1 MFLNLDAHNPN
12 KLAMLDD
19 TGCQLTYG
27 QLQEFVREFQSMIP
41 DRTLVFVLC
50 ENTVAAAAGY
60 VALLSNQIVPLM
72 LSGGLD
78 EQMLNALIETYS
90 PSHIWMPV
98 RMKDT
103 FSYSAVGE
111 KLGYVLLETGLTAP
125 ELYPELSQ
133 LLTTSGSTG
142 SPKLV
147 RHNYKNVEAN
157 ARNVAAAFK
166 LDESERAMVSLPI
179 NFTQG
184 LSTLCSNLYVGAT
197 VLLPTA
203 GLMQREFWDF
213 MKSQQATSFTGV
225 PYSYEIL
232 DKLRFTRM
240 ALPDL
245 KIINQGGGRLSDAM
259 FQKLSEY
266 ASQTG
271 KSFIATYGSTETT
284 SRMAYLPPEVA
295 SDKCGSIGVAM
306 PEGQIR
312 LVDEDGSLIT
322 ETDTV
327 GEVVYSGPNVTLGYA
342 ECAADLTKGDER
354 NGVYHTGDVAWRD
367 ADGCHYIV
375 GRKKRF
381 LKLFG
386 YRVGLD
392 ECERMLKMEFGPECA
407 CVGTDKKLIAY
418 TTYQDEK
425 DTMKKFLAQ
434 KTGIFTTAFEVRVL
448 DSIPKNDAGKTLY
461 SQLSST

>member
-19 TGCQLTYG
+19 TGCQCTYG
-27 QLQEFVREFQSMIP
+27 QLREFVGEFSGMIS
-41 DRTLVFVLC
+41 DRTLVFVMC

-60 VALLSNQIVPLM
+60 VAMLSNRIVPLM
-72 LSGGLD
+72 LSSSLD
-78 EQMLNALIETYS
+78 EQMLKALIDTYS
-90 PSHIWMPV
+90 PSHIWAPA

-103 FSYSAVGE
+103 LSYSTVGE
-111 KLGYVLLETGLTAP
+111 KWGYVLLETGLTTPA
-125 ELYPELSQ
+125 LYQELSQ

-147 RHNYKNVEAN
+147 RHSYKNVEAN
-157 ARNVAAAFK
+157 AKNVAAAFK
-166 LDESERAMVSLPI
+166 LDEHERAMVSLPI

-197 VLLPTA
+197 VLLPVA
-203 GLMQREFWDF
+203 GLMQKEFWDF
-213 MKSQQATSFTGV
+213 IKNQQATSFTGV

-240 ALPDL
+240 TLPDL
-245 KIINQGGGRLSDAM
+245 KIINQGGGRLNDAM
-259 FQKLSEY
+259 FQKLTEY

-271 KSFIATYGSTETT
+271 KKFIATYGSTETT
-284 SRMAYLPPEVA
+284 SRMAYLPPEIA
-295 SDKCGSIGVAM
+295 ADKCGSIGRAL
-306 PEGQIR
+306 PEGEIR
-312 LVDEDGSLIT
+312 LMDDEGTII
-322 ETDTV
+322 TDTDSV
-327 GEVVYSGPNVTLGYA
+327 GELVYSGPNVTLGYA
-342 ECAADLTKGDER
+342 ECAADLIKGDES
-354 NGVYHTGDVAWRD
+354 NGVYQTGDMAWRD
-367 ADGCHYIV
+367 ADGCYYIV

-392 ECERMLKMEFGPECA
+392 ECERMLKMEFGPDCA

-418 TTYQDEK
+418 TTYQDAK

-434 KTGIFTTAFEVRVL
+434 KTGIYTTAFEVRVV
-448 DSIPKNDAGKTLY
+448 DSIPKNDSGKTLY